1 MTDTPGEQLTEEPQS
16 ERGPMGSRDTGSD
29 EPSAG
34 PADRPAGRA
43 EDGETTPRWTRRSPS
58 TARPTCRPG
67 TPAAE
72 PTTAAK
78 PHARGGAHEHRFIR
92 RG

>member
-34 PADRPAGRA
+34 PADRPAGRTEGG
-43 EDGETTPRWTRRSPS
+43 EDDS
-58 TARPTCRPG
+58 TVDPQDPQHGGPDLPTG
-67 TPAAE
+67 D
-72 PTTAAK
+72 
-78 PHARGGAHEHRFIR
+78 GG
-92 RG
+92 G